1 MRTNL
6 NKQTINMQQNKLND
20 PMMSAALILNALEMF
35 KVRKAFIEL
44 EMDETITA
52 EQIMNA
58 KNNWN
63 VYLDSYCYAIKMIDT
78 GIN

>member
-1 MRTNL
+1 M

-20 PMMSAALILNALEMF
+20 PLMSAALILNALEMF
-35 KVRKAFIEL
+35 KVRKTLIEL
-44 EMDETITA
+44 ETDETVSA
-52 EQIMNA
+52 EQIKNA

-78 GIN
+78 SIN